1 MSDVVKPGGAFWV
14 AGRGEVDLEQEASD
28 RRLQSV
34 IAEFDPEGKL
44 TLGRHHQTGEWVLFL
59 KPRANPFGVDAPY
72 PVLGLGRTRPEPEF
86 LRAVLNET
94 DTRRNGAEIM
104 NKIQENNNRIRA
116 RQAEPADE
124 AAGQLAEAIMSYE
137 RAQGKTKFST
147 SLPKRDPK
155 HRAYSRKD

>member
-1 MSDVVKPGGAFWV
+1 MSNVVKPGGSFFV
-14 AGRGEVDLEQEASD
+14 AGRGEVDLEQEAGD

-44 TLGRHHQTGEWVLFL
+44 TIGRHNKTGEYVLFL
-59 KPRANPFGVDAPY
+59 KHRANPFGLDAPY
-72 PVLGLGRTRPEPEF
+72 PVLGLGNARPEPGF

-104 NKIQENNNRIRA
+104 NKIQENNSRLR
-116 RQAEPADE
+116 RQQSAPADE
-124 AAGQLAEAIMSYE
+124 AAGELAEAIMSYE

-155 HRAYSRKD
+155 QRAYSRKD